1 MDRCGAAEETG
12 AELEDEG
19 KSSIHDSYRLRR
31 SGTHLY
37 SSTQRQR
44 QARLYEF
51 KASLVYMVPG

>member
-1 MDRCGAAEETG
+1 MVQQRKQEG

-37 SSTQRQR
+37 PSTQRQR

-51 KASLVYMVPG
+51 KDSLVYMLPG